1 MRRDGPTLAEA
12 CGEAL
17 RQGLRSAWVWSK
29 LHVLVGLY
37 ALVAPIILE
46 KDIAIEGACS
56 KQLDFVLEMNLVP
69 ACYACCREACRDTET
84 QYIRLY

>member
-1 MRRDGPTLAEA
+1 MKTQVFHVKEVSESPTGLTIAEA

-17 RQGLRSAWVWSK
+17 RQGLRSAWVGSK
-29 LHVLVGLY
+29 LYVPVGLY

-56 KQLDFVLEMNLVP
+56 KDTVIYNCVP
-69 ACYACCREACRDTET
+69 
-84 QYIRLY
+84 IRYDVSL